1 MLGHLVTVSNMFII
15 LQYTSYCLLSYQQA
29 LADEGVSDHE
39 RMTLLQFVISQ
50 YDRSTED
57 SSTFTVIGIRR

>member
-1 MLGHLVTVSNMFII
+1 MLGHLVTVSNMYI
-15 LQYTSYCLLSYQQA
+15 QYTNYCLLSYQQA

-50 YDRSTED
+50 YGRPTQD
-57 SSTFTVIGIRR
+57 SSTFTVIGTRR